1 MSGKKKRLEWD
12 DSEVFAINTK
22 PTRNTSVPYES
33 VEKALRCKLPESKFF
48 KLLDGDWK
56 FNWVKKP
63 ALRPVDFYKP
73 EFDVSSWKTIKV
85 PSNWEFQ
92 GYDIPIYTNFVYHIH

>member
-48 KLLDGDWK
+48 KLLDGGLGNLVGEK
-56 FNWVKKP
+56 SRLFGRLISTSQNLMF
-63 ALRPVDFYKP
+63 LRGKQL
-73 EFDVSSWKTIKV
+73 KCA
-85 PSNWEFQ
+85 SNWEFQ
-92 GYDIPIYTNFVYHIH
+92 GYIGLY